1 MQDSLQTRQVH
12 DVLNKVR
19 RQIRVN
25 GRKHSATM
33 HYIDNYGYIPL
44 WILVKVLSFGIMSEF
59 FNILKYEDQK
69 DIVQYYNI
77 SVENMEIN
85 LNLLSNFRN
94 VCAHEDIL
102 YDHRTQRSIPNCK
115 YHELL
120 NIPKEE
126 DEYIYG
132 KNDLFSLVII
142 LKQML
147 SKEDFKNLMIEIKQE
162 VKKLDD
168 IVSTVPLTGILERI
182 GFPNN
187 WMEIECLD

>member
-1 MQDSLQTRQVH
+1 MKKDVKDTFLPGTTFEELYATFVFDREIRNTFFKNILIVENNIKSIMSYQLSRKYGFKEKDYLNPDNFVQDSLQTRQVH

-85 LNLLSNFRN
+85 LNLLSNSEMYVRMKIFYT
-94 VCAHEDIL
+94 I
-102 YDHRTQRSIPNCK
+102 I
-115 YHELL
+115 EL
-120 NIPKEE
+120 K
-126 DEYIYG
+126 G
-132 KNDLFSLVII
+132 
-142 LKQML
+142 L
-147 SKEDFKNLMIEIKQE
+147 SQ
-162 VKKLDD
+162 
-168 IVSTVPLTGILERI
+168 IVSTMS
-182 GFPNN
+182 F
-187 WMEIECLD
+187 

>member
-1 MQDSLQTRQVH
+1 MCAMKIFYTIIELKGLS
-12 DVLNKVR
+12 
-19 RQIRVN
+19 QIV
-25 GRKHSATM
+25 
-33 HYIDNYGYIPL
+33 
-44 WILVKVLSFGIMSEF
+44 
-59 FNILKYEDQK
+59 
-69 DIVQYYNI
+69 
-77 SVENMEIN
+77 
-85 LNLLSNFRN
+85 
-94 VCAHEDIL
+94 
-102 YDHRTQRSIPNCK
+102 K

-147 SKEDFKNLMIEIKQE
+147 SKEDFKDLMQEIKHE

-182 GFPNN
+182 GFPK
-187 WMEIECLD
+187 